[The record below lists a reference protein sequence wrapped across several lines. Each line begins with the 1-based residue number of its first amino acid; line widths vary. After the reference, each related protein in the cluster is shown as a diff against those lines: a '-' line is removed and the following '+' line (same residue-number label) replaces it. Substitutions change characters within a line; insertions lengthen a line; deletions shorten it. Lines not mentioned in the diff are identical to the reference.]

1 MSRENGIGAGI
12 GWTRRVCWFLVPW
25 ATLMAGFIFI
35 CVSDGGAHVQFAFL
49 GSGVSAVDSS
59 NVVIIFSDVERSRL
73 FEGRD
78 FRITP
83 AFPTPHSPT
92 FAASASVPLKVDVR
106 VDRGRET
113 LASGRVTVPLQDGW
127 RYDVR
132 VAVGRESLPAV
143 CAECAA
149 VRAFPLDANAG
160 GAPGDSLYVVWAG
173 SPAAG
178 LVVR

>member
-1 MSRENGIGAGI
+1 
-12 GWTRRVCWFLVPW
+12 
-25 ATLMAGFIFI
+25 MAGFIFI

-78 FRITP
+78 FRVTP

-92 FAASASVPLKVDVR
+92 FDASPSAPLTVDVR
-106 VDRGRET
+106 VDRGLET
-113 LASGRVTVPLQDGW
+113 LAAGRVTVPLQDGW
-127 RYDVR
+127 RYDVK
-132 VAVGRESLPAV
+132 VGVGRGSLPAG
-143 CAECAA
+143 CADCAA
-149 VRAFPLDANAG
+149 VRAFPLTSSAG
-160 GAPGDSLYVVWAG
+160 GAPGDSLYVAWAG
-173 SPAAG
+173 SPVSG